1 MTHAGDAMQ
10 KEAALNSI
18 LAKLNDQGKDS
29 ALAILKTLRF
39 AQTAM
44 ESEAGAAAGKEK
56 RRQPTRAG

>member
-1 MTHAGDAMQ
+1 MTHTGDAAR
-10 KEAALNSI
+10 KEAALSAI

-29 ALAILKTLRF
+29 ALAILRTLRF

-44 ESEAGAAAGKEK
+44 ESETCAAGQEK